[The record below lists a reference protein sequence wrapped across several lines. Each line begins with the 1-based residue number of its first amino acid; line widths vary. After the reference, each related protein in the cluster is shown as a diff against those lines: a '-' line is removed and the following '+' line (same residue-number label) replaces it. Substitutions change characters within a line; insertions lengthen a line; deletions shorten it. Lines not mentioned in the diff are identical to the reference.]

1 MGVKIRAL
9 LVLVVFCAAGCV
21 SEVKPLLKPVES
33 DIPTRIANQQKW
45 IDQDIA
51 LHALTREKAQPIQEN
66 LNRIKERYNKL
77 QAQGTISPK
86 DADALNRMLD
96 DNSDRMFR
104 AEPKRQKG
112 TQPLE
117 QF

>member
-1 MGVKIRAL
+1 MKIRAV
-9 LVLVVFCAAGCV
+9 LVLILLCTAGCV

-66 LNRIKERYNKL
+66 LNRIKERYNQL

-86 DADALNRMLD
+86 DSDSISHMLD
-96 DNSDRMFR
+96 ENSDLMFR
-104 AEPKRQKG
+104 SAPRRGKG
-112 TQPLE
+112 SQPVD

>member
-1 MGVKIRAL
+1 MKIGAA
-9 LVLVVFCAAGCV
+9 LVLILLCTAGCA

-45 IDQDIA
+45 LNQDVA

-66 LNRIKERYNKL
+66 LNRIKERYNGL
-77 QAQGTISPK
+77 QAQGSISPK
-86 DADALNRMLD
+86 DSDSINRMLD
-96 DNSDRMFR
+96 ENSDLMFR
-104 AEPKRQKG
+104 AEPRRGKG
-112 TQPLE
+112 KQPVE